1 MGSSIRSQGDVSI
14 VATAGDLNS
23 AMSAVDLRKMRER
36 AEVMQLGGQLLFKG
50 GLGGYLSQKADTEE
64 GKAFWADGG
73 NGRALLHG
81 MAGAAMAALG
91 GADALKGAV
100 SAAGAEKAK
109 IAISE
114 FLESNKG
121 NLSWEDYQSL
131 MEVGSAMVGG
141 ALGGSTGANIAVT
154 GDRFNRQ
161 LHISEIDLIQGSA
174 SGFAQRLCGCR
185 NPNREQIDAAEK
197 SLSEQAYQQVQFGV
211 EGQWDQA
218 ASDYLRQVSAGR
230 LLEPDPNRPGSGY
243 SPLFY
248 ATPGEKADATQYIG
262 SWNLRADFYSKKGL
276 DVPSQDP
283 RQSAYWRD
291 GCHHGRGTVAG
302 CVGCGA

>member
-1 MGSSIRSQGDVSI
+1 
-14 VATAGDLNS
+14 
-23 AMSAVDLRKMRER
+23 
-36 AEVMQLGGQLLFKG
+36 
-50 GLGGYLSQKADTEE
+50 
-64 GKAFWADGG
+64 
-73 NGRALLHG
+73 
-81 MAGAAMAALG
+81 
-91 GADALKGAV
+91 
-100 SAAGAEKAK
+100 AEKAK

-114 FLESNKG
+114 FLENNKG
-121 NLSWEDYQSL
+121 SLSWEDYQSL

-185 NPNREQIDAAEK
+185 NPSREQIDAAEK
-197 SLSEQAYQQVQFGV
+197 SLSEQAYRQVQFGV

-248 ATPGEKADATQYIG
+248 ATPGEKADATQYVG
-262 SWNLRADFYSKKGL
+262 SWNLRADFYRKTVWMCPRKSRQWPLPSRIKLIARPTAKCSLEGRLSLRQL
-276 DVPSQDP
+276 DCRRLRWPL
-283 RQSAYWRD
+283 R
-291 GCHHGRGTVAG
+291 VA
-302 CVGCGA
+302 A